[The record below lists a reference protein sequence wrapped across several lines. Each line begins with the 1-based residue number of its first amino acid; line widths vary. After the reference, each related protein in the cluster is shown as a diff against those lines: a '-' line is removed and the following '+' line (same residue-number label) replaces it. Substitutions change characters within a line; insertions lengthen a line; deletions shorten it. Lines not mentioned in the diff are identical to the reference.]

1 MQRTPPDDA
10 RPQAARQSDEQ
21 AGGQAGAPPAARPS
35 VSYVEASEG
44 DAGQRIDNFL
54 MRILK
59 DAPRSLIYRILRS
72 GEVRVNA
79 GRIGPDYRLVQGDR
93 IRVPPVQLKPREPQT
108 APSKSL
114 REFLAA
120 AVIHEDRDLIVVN
133 KPAGVAV
140 HGGSGLNFG
149 VIETLRALRPELKE
163 LELVHRL
170 DRETS
175 GCLLIAKRRAVLREL
190 HALLRERD
198 MEKRYL
204 ALVVGRWPFGTKTI
218 DLPLKTNLKQ
228 GGERMVRVHPD
239 GQEANTTFKPIRQ
252 FGKFATLLDVSLGT
266 GRTHQ
271 IRVHASHAGFPIA
284 GDEKYGDR
292 ERDAL
297 LKPFGLARMFLH
309 AQSLSFQRPG
319 AVEPFSVAAPLPPEL
334 QSLLDRLQAEVAG
347 RSKPVAE

>member
-1 MQRTPPDDA
+1 MQRIPP
-10 RPQAARQSDEQ
+10 
-21 AGGQAGAPPAARPS
+21 GKAPPAARSATLDTEAGSAAPKAS
-35 VSYVEASEG
+35 VTYVEAAEG
-44 DAGQRIDNFL
+44 DVGQRIDNFL

-59 DAPRSLIYRILRS
+59 DAPRSLVYRILRS
-72 GEVRVNA
+72 GEVRVNG
-79 GRIGPDYRLVQGDR
+79 GRIGPEYRLAQADR
-93 IRVPPVQLKPREPQT
+93 IRVPPVRIKTREEPRT
-108 APSKSL
+108 PSKSL

-120 AVIHEDRDLIVVN
+120 AVIHEDRDLIVIN

-149 VIETLRALRPELKE
+149 VIETLRALRPELQE

-190 HALLRERD
+190 HAMLRERT
-198 MEKRYL
+198 MEKRYV
-204 ALVVGRWPFGTKTI
+204 ALLVGRWPFGNKTI

-228 GGERMVRVHPD
+228 GGERMVRVHAD
-239 GQEANTTFKPIRQ
+239 GQAAITSFEPVRN
-252 FGKFATLLDVSLGT
+252 FGKLATLVEVGIGT

-271 IRVHASHAGFPIA
+271 IRVHAQHAGFPIA

-292 ERDAL
+292 ERDAP

-309 AQSLSFQRPG
+309 AQSLSFQRAG
-319 AVEPFSVAAPLPPEL
+319 ASQPFTVAAPLPPEL
-334 QSLLDRLQAEVAG
+334 QLVLDRLQSEAG
-347 RSKPVAE
+347 GKS